1 MSCASA
7 TKPFPPWLTRSQ
19 SLSHIRSVL
28 QTLSKREDIRESA
41 RCSSRHQTDPS
52 SPSHRGS
59 RFSLHI
65 RKTQINQKYVD
76 YYSVAVGYL
85 PQNLSRNRYM
95 ELEPYDRTRVV
106 VGHGDETGAEGGEG
120 EGRYLNANWVL
131 ERFGGKWW
139 IASQAPLPNTA
150 HPFLSLILQPITRPP
165 PFLQPSSSL
174 SEAQTSRVRTIVQLT
189 MDVESG
195 RRKAHNYFPSS
206 VGQSWVIPPEEG
218 CFASAIKVT
227 LSESQAIEEAHCIQS
242 TISIVPLNPSVLKGQ
257 TYDDNV
263 DYGGENPVTFRH
275 MLYTAWPDHGVPE
288 PEDRASLLA
297 FLRLVD
303 RTNKDLSLISYPE
316 SSELDPDPPIIVG
329 CSAGIG
335 RTGSFIALSSLLRAQ
350 GLLGPYSSPASSST
364 LPISPLGPLPDA
376 LKEDLVVQ
384 EVDSLREQR
393 PGMVQR
399 EEQILLIYEV
409 LASALLE

>member
-106 VGHGDETGAEGGEG
+106 VGHGDETGGEGGEG

-139 IASQAPLPNTA
+139 IAS
-150 HPFLSLILQPITRPP
+150 
-165 PFLQPSSSL
+165 
-174 SEAQTSRVRTIVQLT
+174 
-189 MDVESG
+189 
-195 RRKAHNYFPSS
+195 
-206 VGQSWVIPPEEG
+206 
-218 CFASAIKVT
+218 
-227 LSESQAIEEAHCIQS
+227 
-242 TISIVPLNPSVLKGQ
+242 
-257 TYDDNV
+257 
-263 DYGGENPVTFRH
+263 
-275 MLYTAWPDHGVPE
+275 
-288 PEDRASLLA
+288 
-297 FLRLVD
+297 
-303 RTNKDLSLISYPE
+303 
-316 SSELDPDPPIIVG
+316 
-329 CSAGIG
+329 
-335 RTGSFIALSSLLRAQ
+335 
-350 GLLGPYSSPASSST
+350 
-364 LPISPLGPLPDA
+364 
-376 LKEDLVVQ
+376 
-384 EVDSLREQR
+384 
-393 PGMVQR
+393 
-399 EEQILLIYEV
+399 
-409 LASALLE
+409 